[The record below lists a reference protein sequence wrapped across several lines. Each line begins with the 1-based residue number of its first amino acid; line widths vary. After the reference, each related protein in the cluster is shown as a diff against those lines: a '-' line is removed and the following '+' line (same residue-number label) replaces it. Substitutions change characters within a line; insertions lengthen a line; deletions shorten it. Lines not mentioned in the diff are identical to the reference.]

1 MTCIVETSSDG
12 PFIPAIPL
20 IPMDPS
26 KAPAPADPPSHAE
39 LARRLEGLNVYLVG
53 MMGAGKSAVGR
64 PLAAALGYRFL
75 DADSALEQAA
85 ARPIPTVFA
94 EEGEEGF
101 RQLETAVLDRIAG
114 FHSLVVA
121 TGGGVVT
128 RPVNWGHLQQ
138 GVVVWLDAPETL
150 LLARLRADPTPRPL
164 LNDPDPAT
172 RLATLLEARRPL
184 YAQADLHVVQVEAPP
199 EAVAL
204 QVLEALPAIL
214 RERPSAPPTPALL
227 LDGKGRI
234 TPSLN

>member
-1 MTCIVETSSDG
+1 
-12 PFIPAIPL
+12 
-20 IPMDPS
+20 MDPS
-26 KAPAPADPPSHAE
+26 EAAAHPPSHAE

-75 DADSALEQAA
+75 DADAALEQAA
-85 ARPIPTVFA
+85 GRPIPAVFA
-94 EEGEEGF
+94 EDGEEGF
-101 RQLETAVLDRIAG
+101 RRLETAVLDQIAG

-138 GVVVWLDAPETL
+138 GMVVWLDAPETL
-150 LLARLRADPTPRPL
+150 LLARLQADPTPRPL
-164 LNDPDPAT
+164 LNDPDPAA

-199 EAVAL
+199 EGVAL
-204 QVLEALPAIL
+204 QVLEALPSIL
-214 RERPSAPPTPALL
+214 KERSSQPRTPAVL
-227 LDGKGRI
+227 LDGEGRI

>member
-1 MTCIVETSSDG
+1 
-12 PFIPAIPL
+12 
-20 IPMDPS
+20 MDPS
-26 KAPAPADPPSHAE
+26 EGPTPAQPPSHAE
-39 LARRLEGLNVYLVG
+39 LARRLQGLNIYLVG

-85 ARPIPTVFA
+85 ARPIPAVFA

-101 RQLETAVLDRIAG
+101 RKLETAVLDRIAG

-128 RPVNWGHLQQ
+128 RPVNWGHLHQ

-164 LNDPDPAT
+164 LNDPDPAG
-172 RLATLLEARRPL
+172 RLASLLEARRPL
-184 YAQADLHVVQVEAPP
+184 YAQADLQVVQMEAPP

-204 QVLEALPAIL
+204 QVLEALPSIL
-214 RERPSAPPTPALL
+214 REKPSAPLKPAML
-227 LDGKGRI
+227 LDREGQF
-234 TPSLN
+234 TQSLN